1 MSLLRVLV
9 GVLLAMSLLGQ
20 AWSQQKPAR
29 KPGPGATMH
38 KCIDAAGK
46 VYYSDRLAPE
56 CPRTSELN
64 RQGVTI
70 ERRTPADA
78 AGQASSPKKVAATPQ
93 STAQERRDRALIATY
108 TSEQE
113 IDLAK
118 ERNLQMPLQAVKL
131 AETRIGR
138 LDKELDG
145 LKKQAEGLT
154 SKQQPVPAHLSEELN
169 KKQSARA
176 ALQSDLEQ
184 RNAHADG
191 IRQKYESDKLRFREL
206 QGLTPR

>member
-9 GVLLAMSLLGQ
+9 GVLLAMSLVGQ

-29 KPGPGATMH
+29 KPGSGATMH
-38 KCIDAAGK
+38 KCVDDAGK

-56 CPRTSELN
+56 CLRTSELN

-70 ERRTPADA
+70 ERKTPADT
-78 AGQASSPKKVAATPQ
+78 AGQAESAKKVAATPQ
-93 STAQERRDRALIATY
+93 STAQERRDKALIATY

-131 AETRIGR
+131 AQTRIDR
-138 LDKELDG
+138 LDKELES
-145 LKKQAEGLT
+145 LKKQAGGLT
-154 SKQQPVPAHLSEELN
+154 SRQKPVPAHLTDELN

-176 ALQSDLEQ
+176 ALQSELAQ
-184 RNAHADG
+184 KTALADD
-191 IRQKYESDKLRFREL
+191 IRQKYEADKQRFREL
-206 QGLTPR
+206 QGLASR